1 MSGLF
6 GALEIRMPTEKLW
19 PNGTRIGLRIFAGL
33 AIASVVAITGVVF
46 GHVVQPSHAVAQERM
61 DHFSDM
67 QRDQSAA
74 ILSIDGTLGEFA
86 VQLGI
91 QTAIL
96 QSIDRR
102 LDALEP

>member
-1 MSGLF
+1 
-6 GALEIRMPTEKLW
+6 MPTEQIL

-33 AIASVVAITGVVF
+33 AIAATVGITGVVF
-46 GHVVQPSHAVAQERM
+46 GLIVQPSHAVAQERM
-61 DHFSDM
+61 DNFSAM
-67 QRDQSAA
+67 QQEQNATIS
-74 ILSIDGTLGEFA
+74 SIDNKLGGFA

-96 QSIDRR
+96 QSIDDR

>member
-1 MSGLF
+1 
-6 GALEIRMPTEKLW
+6 MPTEQIL

-33 AIASVVAITGVVF
+33 AIAATVGITGVVF
-46 GHVVQPSHAVAQERM
+46 GHIVQPSHAVAQERM
-61 DHFSDM
+61 DNFSAM
-67 QRDQSAA
+67 QQEQNATIS
-74 ILSIDGTLGEFA
+74 SIDNKLGGFA

-96 QSIDRR
+96 QSIDDR